1 MKKIF
6 YLCIG
11 LLFMVIGF
19 TASTLYA
26 QSNFSDGAVIGPI
39 GSNLS
44 DASSTAGLGSTGA
57 AASQSAGA
65 PGPDDDDDSDDDDQK
80 DGDGGT
86 GEAGSESAQ

>member
-6 YLCIG
+6 CLCIG
-11 LLFMVIGF
+11 LLFMVIGL
-19 TASTLYA
+19 TASSLYA

-65 PGPDDDDDSDDDDQK
+65 PGPDDDGDGGDDDD
-80 DGDGGT
+80 GEESTESGG
-86 GEAGSESAQ
+86 ESAQ

>member
-11 LLFMVIGF
+11 LLFAVISF
-19 TASTLYA
+19 TASALHA

-44 DASSTAGLGSTGA
+44 DASSSAGLGATGA
-57 AASQSAGA
+57 TASQSAGA
-65 PGPDDDDDSDDDDQK
+65 PGPDDDDGGDDDDQE
-80 DGDGGT
+80 DGAEEEGN
-86 GEAGSESAQ
+86 ESGN